1 MVLSN
6 KVFGRLV
13 ITVFIIYGSTHAK
26 ILVMGFMNFSL
37 KYNTGKKNIVMTI
50 LSGWGARRSGMLNC

>member
-6 KVFGRLV
+6 KGFGRLV
-13 ITVFIIYGSTHAK
+13 ISFYYLWKHTCQN
-26 ILVMGFMNFSL
+26 LVMGFMNFSL

-50 LSGWGARRSGMLNC
+50 L

>member
-6 KVFGRLV
+6 KGFGRLV
-13 ITVFIIYGSTHAK
+13 ITVFIIYGSTHA
-26 ILVMGFMNFSL
+26 MNFSV

-50 LSGWGARRSGMLNC
+50 L

>member
-6 KVFGRLV
+6 KGFARLV
-13 ITVFIIYGSTHAK
+13 TIVFIIYGKHTCQN
-26 ILVMGFMNFSL
+26 LVMGFMNFSL

-50 LSGWGARRSGMLNC
+50 L